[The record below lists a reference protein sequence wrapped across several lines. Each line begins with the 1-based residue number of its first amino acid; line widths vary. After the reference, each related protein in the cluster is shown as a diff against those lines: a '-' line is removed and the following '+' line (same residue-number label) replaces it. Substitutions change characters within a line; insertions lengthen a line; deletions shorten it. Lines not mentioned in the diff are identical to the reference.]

1 MPNGRKNDRKFRIIA
16 VSNVWQPYK
25 GINDIFKLREML
37 SDDYELTVVGLAKKQ
52 LKTVPIGIRGIT
64 RTQNVQELVKLYNEA
79 DVLIN
84 PTYADTFPTINLESL
99 ACGTPVI
106 TYRTGGSPEAID
118 DKTGIVVE
126 RGDIKMLQ
134 EAIETICT
142 SNIDYSV
149 NCRQRAEKYFN
160 KDDRFREYID
170 LFNQLLR
177 Q

>member
-1 MPNGRKNDRKFRIIA
+1 MINQYSLTGKRIIIGVA
-16 VSNVWQPYK
+16 APWSARK
-25 GINDIFKLREML
+25 GLNDFLQISANL
-37 SDDYELTVVGLAKKQ
+37 SDEYIIVLIGLNEKQIAKLPPNIIGIKRTENTYQLAKWYS
-52 LKTVPIGIRGIT
+52 L
-64 RTQNVQELVKLYNEA
+64 A
-79 DVLIN
+79 DVFVN
-84 PTYADTFPTINLESL
+84 PTYSDNFPTTNIEAL